1 MFSFRIFLNLIGF
14 QIGNNLKKGGIR
26 LSKICVLGQGYIGL
40 PTALLFANNGHEVVG
55 IDVNKRVVDTLKAGK
70 MPFEEKGFQELLDG
84 AVARKAFRAE
94 SLVEEADVFLVA
106 VPTPFDSEMRM
117 ADLKYVVS
125 ACEMI
130 VPYLKKKVIS

>member
-1 MFSFRIFLNLIGF
+1 MV
-14 QIGNNLKKGGIR
+14 
-26 LSKICVLGQGYIGL
+26 KICILGLGYIGL
-40 PTALLFANNGHEVVG
+40 PTALLFANNNHEVVG

-84 AVARKAFRAE
+84 AIARKAFRAE
-94 SLVEEADVFLVA
+94 SLVEEADAFLVA
-106 VPTPFDSEMRM
+106 VPTPFDSEMRT

-130 VPYLKKKVIS
+130 VPHLR